1 VDDSQQR
8 LSPWQ
13 QQQQT
18 QYAVQNVSV
27 PVTVQASPTS
37 SYTVGPAPQGDYG
50 PMVPPGV
57 ADGMSAFFTNRCV
70 TFLVLGGLAAFLLK
84 KRS

>member
-1 VDDSQQR
+1 
-8 LSPWQ
+8 
-13 QQQQT
+13 
-18 QYAVQNVSV
+18 VSV
-27 PVTVQASPTS
+27 PVNVSMAPTTTLS
-37 SYTVGPAPQGDYG
+37 VAPAAPQDLG

-57 ADGMSAFFTNRCV
+57 ASGMDAFFTNRCV